1 MTFVGGQKAH
11 QRCRLRISTCGFDDI
26 NYTIAATRKQL
37 DPRFRI
43 ERNRTRGTLDL
54 SMCGTLAG
62 ATYMAKVKS
71 AEPAA
76 IKLTAFAVYKKKVE
90 HPKSADD
97 IEIIAGA
104 SDVKV
109 DPATGRVQ
117 LLAASVP
124 LKTAAMRNRVPRPG
138 FGLLALY
145 GHRDALDELFLWRSI
160 ARKARAE
167 FAFVEFYAVVHEL
180 STQLIDREAI
190 RASEGRLRFANLRRC
205 KVDLQ
210 KEILD
215 SFAGFVEEE
224 GGRPDDSM
232 SNVVQIATR
241 PDLCFNLLSR
251 DADFKDMTVFVTP
264 VADDPDVPGRMRQLA
279 FVKPGVEVINVSQG
293 DETCDLLLPA
303 WLTDEA
309 LAARFRQGA
318 FAEAN

>member
-1 MTFVGGQKAH
+1 
-11 QRCRLRISTCGFDDI
+11 
-26 NYTIAATRKQL
+26 
-37 DPRFRI
+37 
-43 ERNRTRGTLDL
+43 
-54 SMCGTLAG
+54 
-62 ATYMAKVKS
+62 MARAKS

-76 IKLTAFAVYKKKVE
+76 IKLTAFAVYKKKVA

-124 LKTAAMRNRVPRPG
+124 LKTEAMRNRFPRPG
-138 FGLLALY
+138 CGLLALY
-145 GHRDALDELFLWRSI
+145 GHRDALDELFLWRSF
-160 ARKARAE
+160 ARKAKAE

-180 STQLIDREAI
+180 STQLLDREGI
-190 RASEGRLRFANLRRC
+190 RASEGRLHFANLRRC

-215 SFAGFVEEE
+215 AFAGFVDEE
-224 GGRPDDSM
+224 GGNSAATM

-241 PDLCFNLLSR
+241 PDLCFNLLST
-251 DADFKDMTVFVTP
+251 DPDFKAMTVFVTP
-264 VADDPDVPGRMRQLA
+264 VADDPEVPGRMRQVA
-279 FVKPGVEVINVSQG
+279 YVKPGVEITNVTQG
-293 DETCDLLLPA
+293 DETCDLVLPA

-309 LAARFRQGA
+309 LAAKFRQGA
-318 FAEAN
+318 FAEST